1 MNLNLLNKST
11 KSGSSR
17 PEVFCKR
24 VILKNFTKF
33 TTVLESPLLKKE
45 TLAEVFS
52 FEFWEIFKNPY
63 FAQYLQ
69 TGAS

>member
-11 KSGSSR
+11 KSGSSL

-33 TTVLESPLLKKE
+33 TTVLELTLLKKE
-45 TLAEVFS
+45 TLVEVLS

-63 FAQYLQ
+63 FVQYLQ